1 MGTIRATKHAGGYY
15 KLSRL
20 VVLKAYRQHQFGRV
34 LVEAH
39 KAWIRADARAAGLPE
54 AVIRCHSQLYVRPFY
69 AR

>member
-1 MGTIRATKHAGGYY
+1 MGTIRATRHSGYY

-20 VVLKAYRQHQFGRV
+20 VVLKDYRQHRFGRV

-39 KAWIRADARAAGLPE
+39 REWIRHDAKAAGQSE

-69 AR
+69 TK